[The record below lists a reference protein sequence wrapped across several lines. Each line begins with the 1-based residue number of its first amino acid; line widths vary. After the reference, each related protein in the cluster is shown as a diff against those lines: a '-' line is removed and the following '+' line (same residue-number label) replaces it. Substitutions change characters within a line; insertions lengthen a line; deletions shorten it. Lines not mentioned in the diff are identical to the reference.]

1 MKIIYQKEKLTK
13 LINNEKNLG
22 FVPTMGCIHKAHLYL
37 IKKSKKLTKKTI
49 VSIFVNRPQF
59 NKKIDYSKYPKTIKK
74 DIRLLRKLKIDFL
87 YIPYEKDI
95 YPKGPTKNIKISS
108 FSKKLCGKFRP
119 GHFKAV
125 VDVIDRF
132 IKIIKP
138 KKIFMGEK
146 DFQQLKI
153 VEDFVYKN
161 YENIFIVKCKT
172 IREKNGIAMSSR
184 NSLLSTKEKKIAGSI
199 YKYLKKNKLNI
210 LNNSYNQSFVKKYI
224 IKLGATK
231 VDYVEI
237 LNTNKMNKHYF
248 KKANKRIFVA
258 YYLRY
263 VRLIDNI

>member
-22 FVPTMGCIHKAHLYL
+22 FVPTMGCIHKAHLSL
-37 IKKSKKLTKKTI
+37 IKKSNKISRKTI

-59 NKKIDYSKYPKTIKK
+59 NKKIDYQKYPKTIKK
-74 DIRLLRKLKIDFL
+74 DIKILRRLNVDFL
-87 YIPYEKDI
+87 YIPFEKDI

-119 GHFKAV
+119 GHFEAV
-125 VDVIDRF
+125 VDVINRF

-138 KKIFMGEK
+138 KNIFMGEK

-161 YENIFIVKCKT
+161 YKNILIVKCKT
-172 IREKNGIAMSSR
+172 IREKNGMAMSSR
-184 NSLLSTKEKKIAGSI
+184 NTLLSTKEKNIGGSI
-199 YKYLKKNKLNI
+199 YKYLKGNKLNI
-210 LNNSYNQSFVKKYI
+210 LNNSYSQNFIKRHI

-237 LNTNKMNKHYF
+237 LNTNKISNYFF
-248 KKANKRIFVA
+248 KKDNKRIFVA
-258 YYLRY
+258 YYLKN

>member
-22 FVPTMGCIHKAHLYL
+22 FVPTMGCIHKAHLSL
-37 IKKSKKLTKKTI
+37 IKKSNKISRKTI

-59 NKKIDYSKYPKTIKK
+59 NKKIDYKKYPKTIKK
-74 DIRLLRKLKIDFL
+74 DIKILRKLNVDFL
-87 YIPYEKDI
+87 YIPFEKDI

-119 GHFKAV
+119 GHFEAV
-125 VDVIDRF
+125 VDVINRF

-138 KKIFMGEK
+138 KNIFMGEK

-161 YENIFIVKCKT
+161 YKNILIVKCKT
-172 IREKNGIAMSSR
+172 IREKNGMAMSSR
-184 NSLLSTKEKKIAGSI
+184 NTLLSTKEKNIGGSI
-199 YKYLKKNKLNI
+199 YKYLKENKLNI
-210 LNNSYNQSFVKKYI
+210 LKNSNNQSFIKNHI

-231 VDYVEI
+231 VDYIEI
-237 LNTNKMNKHYF
+237 LNTNKISKHFF
-248 KKANKRIFVA
+248 KKNNKRIFVA
-258 YYLRY
+258 YYLKN

>member
-22 FVPTMGCIHKAHLYL
+22 FVPTMGCIHKAHLSL
-37 IKKSKKLTKKTI
+37 IKKSNKISRKTI

-59 NKKIDYSKYPKTIKK
+59 NKKIDYKKYPKTIKK
-74 DIRLLRKLKIDFL
+74 DIKILRKLNVDFL
-87 YIPYEKDI
+87 YIPFEKDI

-119 GHFKAV
+119 GHFEAV
-125 VDVIDRF
+125 VDVINRF

-138 KKIFMGEK
+138 KNIFMGEK

-161 YENIFIVKCKT
+161 YKNILIVKCKT
-172 IREKNGIAMSSR
+172 IREKNGMAMSSR
-184 NSLLSTKEKKIAGSI
+184 NVLLSTKEKNIGGSI
-199 YKYLKKNKLNI
+199 YKYLKENKLNI
-210 LNNSYNQSFVKKYI
+210 LKNSNNQSFIKNHI
-224 IKLGATK
+224 IKLGASK
-231 VDYVEI
+231 VDYIEI
-237 LNTNKMNKHYF
+237 LNTNKISKHFF
-248 KKANKRIFVA
+248 KKNNKRIFVA
-258 YYLRY
+258 YYLKN

>member
-22 FVPTMGCIHKAHLYL
+22 FVPTMGCIHKAHLSL
-37 IKKSKKLTKKTI
+37 IKKSNKISRKTI

-59 NKKIDYSKYPKTIKK
+59 NKKIDYQKYPKTIKK
-74 DIRLLRKLKIDFL
+74 DIKILRRLNVDFL
-87 YIPYEKDI
+87 YIPFEKDI

-119 GHFKAV
+119 GHFEAV
-125 VDVIDRF
+125 VDVINRF

-138 KKIFMGEK
+138 KNIFMGEK

-161 YENIFIVKCKT
+161 YKNILIVKCKT
-172 IREKNGIAMSSR
+172 IREKNGMAMSSR
-184 NSLLSTKEKKIAGSI
+184 NTLLSTKEKNIGGSI
-199 YKYLKKNKLNI
+199 YKYLKENKLNI
-210 LNNSYNQSFVKKYI
+210 LKNSNNQSFIKNHI
-224 IKLGATK
+224 IKLGASK
-231 VDYVEI
+231 VDYIEI
-237 LNTNKMNKHYF
+237 LNTNKISKHFF
-248 KKANKRIFVA
+248 KKNNKRIFVA
-258 YYLRY
+258 YYLKN